1 MPSPPPGAPEEG
13 DGADPPD
20 AWDKDPWKQDTW
32 KRDAWKEANWGKP
45 AAPPGEVTGGQKQG
59 GLAEW
64 NAGMMEAG
72 PYLGLGLQSAF
83 AMAFFVGL
91 GYLVDGWLGSRPW
104 GIVVGAV
111 LGMVGVIMLLVR
123 LSNQAN
129 AASRARRQAKGP
141 RR

>member
-1 MPSPPPGAPEEG
+1 MPPA
-13 DGADPPD
+13 PPD
-20 AWDKDPWKQDTW
+20 AQERDDWDDDPWK
-32 KRDAWKEANWGKP
+32 RDPWKEADWGKP
-45 AAPPGEVTGGQKQG
+45 AAPPGEVPPGPKRGAMAQ
-59 GLAEW
+59 W
-64 NAGMMEAG
+64 NVGMMEAG

-111 LGMVGVIMLLVR
+111 LGMVGVLALLVR
-123 LSNQAN
+123 LSKRAN
-129 AASRARRQAKGP
+129 AEARARKAP